1 MAGPGGTRSVPGMP
15 NNTDH
20 TRTHRPLRVI
30 IAGAGVAGLE
40 AAFALDALAGD
51 RASVT
56 LLSPADAFTYRPL
69 AIGEPFSV
77 SRAERY
83 PLGPLATAAG
93 AALVHDAVAAVD
105 PERRLVRTT
114 SGAELPYDA
123 LLMGLGAAAQPVS
136 DHATHVDDAHMDELL
151 HGLVQD
157 IEGGYVRRLAIIVP
171 APTPW
176 PLPAYELALLASQR
190 AWDVQS
196 DLEITLLTSER
207 MALEAFGATASHA
220 VARLLSQ
227 RRVTVVTSAQCELM
241 PGRVIVRPGG
251 RSFGADRIVAFP
263 QLVGP
268 DVSGLPRDGGGFI
281 PIDAYGRVRGIERV
295 WAAGDATDY
304 PVKHG
309 GVAAQVADAAAQGIA
324 AHAGADTEVRPFAAV
339 VEGVLMTGG
348 TPRYLR
354 GTSGATGAGS
364 GENGESV
371 CVELAPGEAP
381 PKIAARYLGP
391 HLTGRLSA
399 V

>member
-1 MAGPGGTRSVPGMP
+1 
-15 NNTDH
+15 
-20 TRTHRPLRVI
+20 
-30 IAGAGVAGLE
+30 
-40 AAFALDALAGD
+40 
-51 RASVT
+51 
-56 LLSPADAFTYRPL
+56 
-69 AIGEPFSV
+69 
-77 SRAERY
+77 
-83 PLGPLATAAG
+83 
-93 AALVHDAVAAVD
+93 
-105 PERRLVRTT
+105 
-114 SGAELPYDA
+114 
-123 LLMGLGAAAQPVS
+123 
-136 DHATHVDDAHMDELL
+136 MDELL

-268 DVSGLPRDGGGFI
+268 DVSGLPRGGGGFI

-324 AHAGADTEVRPFAAV
+324 AHAGADTEVRP
-339 VEGVLMTGG
+339 
-348 TPRYLR
+348 
-354 GTSGATGAGS
+354 S
-364 GENGESV
+364 
-371 CVELAPGEAP
+371 P
-381 PKIAARYLGP
+381 PWSRAC
-391 HLTGRLSA
+391 
-399 V
+399 